1 MGGGE
6 VRRLAGR
13 CFDGSTA
20 AAFGLLGGWNT
31 WRALWRTT
39 TASQASFRLSS
50 CRRSGGWA
58 PGPSSRSGL
67 SCRRATRGA
76 YTTVQTVL
84 NRLAE
89 RGLLSRH
96 KVGNAIE
103 YRPKLSEADYLS
115 RSIART
121 LAGASSDAR
130 QTALARL
137 IADLDAVEISEL
149 QRLARDVAGKR
160 RRR

>member
-1 MGGGE
+1 MAGDDRISGE
-6 VRRLAGR
+6 LQSQLMAAMWRLGAATVEQVRSELPPRY
-13 CFDGSTA
+13 
-20 AAFGLLGGWNT
+20 
-31 WRALWRTT
+31 
-39 TASQASFRLSS
+39 
-50 CRRSGGWA
+50 
-58 PGPSSRSGL
+58 
-67 SCRRATRGA
+67 RGA

-96 KVGNAIE
+96 RAGNAIE
-103 YRPKLSEADYLS
+103 YRPKVSEADYLS

-137 IADLDAVEISEL
+137 IAELDRDEL
-149 QRLARDVAGKR
+149 SQVQRLARDVGARER
-160 RRR
+160 RR